1 MSTSSGIT
9 RSKVCRKCGIDKLID
24 AFGRDKRTPDG
35 YAQTC
40 TACRG
45 NGRPAKAEKQKA
57 ARARKPPKSEPVAEP
72 EIGPALRIDIAP
84 GLGVSAWVENGC
96 LQLAQ
101 GEDVVALSQTEAR
114 VLFAQFA
121 DWTEKAA

>member
-9 RSKVCRKCGIDKLID
+9 RSKVCRKCG
-24 AFGRDKRTPDG
+24 RDKRTPDG
-35 YAQTC
+35 FAHTC
-40 TACRG
+40 AACRG
-45 NGRPAKAEKQKA
+45 NGRPPKTDKPKA
-57 ARARKPPKSEPVAEP
+57 ARATKPPKPEPVAEP
-72 EIGPALRIDIAP
+72 TPAPAQRIDIAP
-84 GLGVSAWVENGC
+84 GLGVSAWIENGC

-121 DWTEKAA
+121 DWTEAA

>member
-1 MSTSSGIT
+1 MSVASCPRCGQE
-9 RSKVCRKCGIDKLID
+9 RHRGRCKKV
-24 AFGRDKRTPDG
+24 T
-35 YAQTC
+35 
-40 TACRG
+40 
-45 NGRPAKAEKQKA
+45 A
-57 ARARKPPKSEPVAEP
+57 ARPKPEPVAEP
-72 EIGPALRIDIAP
+72 EIGPAQRIDIAP
-84 GLGVSAWVENGC
+84 GLGVSAWIENGC

>member
-1 MSTSSGIT
+1 MSVAGCP
-9 RSKVCRKCGIDKLID
+9 RCGQERHRGRCKKV
-24 AFGRDKRTPDG
+24 
-35 YAQTC
+35 
-40 TACRG
+40 
-45 NGRPAKAEKQKA
+45 KA
-57 ARARKPPKSEPVAEP
+57 AQAEP

-84 GLGVSAWVENGC
+84 GLGVSAWIENGC

-121 DWTEKAA
+121 DWTEAA